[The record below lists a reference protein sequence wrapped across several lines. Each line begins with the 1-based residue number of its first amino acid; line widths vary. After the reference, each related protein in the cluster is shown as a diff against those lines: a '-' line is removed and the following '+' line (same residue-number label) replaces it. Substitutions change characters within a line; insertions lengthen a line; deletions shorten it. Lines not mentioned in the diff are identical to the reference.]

1 MLIKTATI
9 ILAATIGLALPATAQ
24 EAAENPVCQ
33 VMGENGMVTLL
44 LCPEGLNQE
53 LLASE
58 GVAACNGRLPC
69 GAWIWTDATMVPAE
83 APDSHDKLT
92 QAAVRSAIAIWVGER
107 SQLIQLQKVEK

>member
-44 LCPEGLNQE
+44 LCPEGLSQE

-58 GVAACNGRLPC
+58 GVAACTGRLPC
-69 GAWIWTDATMVPAE
+69 GAWIWTDATMIPAE

-92 QAAVRSAIAIWVGER
+92 KAEVKSATAIWVAEQ
-107 SQLIQLQKVEK
+107 SKLIQLNKIE